1 MPLHNTYKSIVTP
14 GIALLA
20 FVIILVL
27 ALLIS
32 GFCNPAKFDST
43 RTKIFISCLAG
54 LGVFITFLFYYSVVT
69 LQQAQQRNNII
80 EMTSKINKS
89 LKHII
94 DEIHEASIKIPK
106 FTSSLLPLLQHNCEC
121 KEDMTVENNMLKHKL
136 AYKIFSLWQ
145 EIIIAVPFVD
155 IDSESFLN
163 SFLQRANSKEL
174 YDLWCHMKYDFNK
187 DTQTFGDLLFK
198 HGLTCNNHHQSY
210 IDAANKIHCSKV
222 YLDIMKD

>member
-1 MPLHNTYKSIVTP
+1 MPLQNTYKSIVTP

-20 FVIILVL
+20 FVVILVL

-32 GFCNPAKFDST
+32 GFCNPNKFDST

-69 LQQAQQRNNII
+69 LQQSQQRKDII
-80 EMTSKINKS
+80 AMTSKINKN

-94 DEIHEASIKIPK
+94 DEIHEASNKIPK
-106 FTSSLLPLLQHNCEC
+106 FTLSLLPLLQHDHEC
-121 KEDMTVENNMLKHKL
+121 NEDVTIENNMLKHKL

-155 IDSESFLN
+155 IDSESVLT

-174 YDLWCHMKYDFNK
+174 QHFWCHMKYDFNK
-187 DTQTFGDLLFK
+187 DTQLFGDLLFK
-198 HGLTCNNHHQSY
+198 HGLLCDNNHQSY
-210 IDAANKIHCSKV
+210 IDAAHKIHCSKA